1 MIAIWIKQPWSYI
14 CIVLYVLYIP
24 THTVG
29 LPPPPDSILV
39 SYTDTDVIISWQ
51 PPSQCISSYTIDISH
66 AIINT
71 TTTVNTSVS
80 VSLVGL
86 SAGVYTVRVAS
97 VDYDNRTGPYSN
109 GMSFELKGDSM
120 ENT

>member
-1 MIAIWIKQPWSYI
+1 ML
-14 CIVLYVLYIP
+14 CIFTQSLM
-24 THTVG
+24 HFAG
-29 LPPPPDSILV
+29 LPPPPDSIVV

-51 PPSQCISSYTIDISH
+51 PPSSQCVSSYTIDISP
-66 AIINT
+66 AIIN

-109 GMSFELKGDSM
+109 GTSFKLKGNLLKTSLLQ
-120 ENT
+120 